1 MIPRGVCMA
10 TIELTKDNID
20 QTIEDN
26 DIVLIDFTAPW
37 MEPCKAFSAIF
48 EAASERYPD
57 AVFISA
63 KTGEG
68 LAGLEERVNKTLLGK
83 TLRVEVR
90 VPATDGKTIAKIRRL
105 LGDPTDS
112 IEDDHYVVEGTIE
125 SKTTGELERISGVSV
140 RYLL

>member
-1 MIPRGVCMA
+1 VDGD
-10 TIELTKDNID
+10 ELMG
-20 QTIEDN
+20 
-26 DIVLIDFTAPW
+26 L
-37 MEPCKAFSAIF
+37 SR
-48 EAASERYPD
+48 RYPD